1 MAEGLLRQL
10 GGSTFEVHSAGSK
23 PNGYVSELAID
34 AMRGIGVDISA
45 HRSKSVSEFEGQHF
59 DIVIASGSGMG
70 QAES

>member
-1 MAEGLLRQL
+1 
-10 GGSTFEVHSAGSK
+10 
-23 PNGYVSELAID
+23 VSELAID